1 MNTRA
6 KGSRLEA
13 KSIAWLRAD
22 GATLVFRGKGLRR
35 SANEEGVAQVDL
47 IAFYPNGWV
56 KFVDVTVSANKARAR
71 KRLESLAKA
80 LGWIKFGEVHI
91 WKPRAKEPEREEVS
105 A

>member
-13 KSIAWLRAD
+13 KSIAWLRSD

-47 IAFYPNGWV
+47 IAFYDSGWV
-56 KFVDVTVSANKARAR
+56 RLVEVTVPGHRARAR
-71 KRLESLAKA
+71 NRLRKLWRRMAYTI
-80 LGWIKFGEVHI
+80 GHEVHV
-91 WKPRAKEPEREEVS
+91 WKPRAKEPEREEVG